1 MDLNPFFKSAL
12 RRAGH
17 LRDRGQSALQTS
29 ITKKALREECLFHS
43 QRYLFSSFSC
53 CWRSFWMRFFSL
65 STLGQGQE
73 KPSFSLHQ
81 RVSG

>member
-29 ITKKALREECLFHS
+29 IAKKALREECLFHS

-53 CWRSFWMRFFSL
+53 C
-65 STLGQGQE
+65 
-73 KPSFSLHQ
+73 
-81 RVSG
+81 